1 MYKSVMIADK
11 PRTHITRVQRIP
23 LSNVTR
29 SLNANMNA
37 MQPPTQVK
45 ATSGKPTITDLE
57 AAPHDMT
64 LDELM

>member
-45 ATSGKPTITDLE
+45 ATSTDLE